1 MNPKGLVLTGH
12 RDPCEATPVRLK
24 KNAKN
29 KICYSREKKLETTGD
44 RGRIAQLSKYKN
56 NLNQKAML
64 KKMKRADR

>member
-1 MNPKGLVLTGH
+1 MRGNA
-12 RDPCEATPVRLK
+12 REIK
-24 KNAKN
+24 KKAKN